1 MTRSKTRWRL
11 VAGSA
16 AVVAALGLTMNGTA
30 GAQDEDSLSDALEG
44 LVPDDADALDEAQVD
59 QFLTDMLNF
68 LDVGNAETGDGS
80 KLTGPC
86 GGFAFSFDDEGNLI
100 DAAYDLGDDAPP
112 QDMLNGGQA
121 FTSGNP
127 FTIDTGGKVTY
138 VGFAPQSGDGPMNHT
153 YNLKV
158 AGFQVDSGGDPN
170 TGGKNRNA
178 GTIDIGDEMPIDLS
192 VKFQASGQLD
202 APEFTSCIGE
212 GHVEFD
218 GAGLTGPVGL
228 VGLGLTAVGAAAL
241 FVSRPARTWRQ
252 G

>member
-1 MTRSKTRWRL
+1 MTRWRWL
-11 VAGSA
+11 GGCAATAAIAGLMMG
-16 AVVAALGLTMNGTA
+16 VPA
-30 GAQDEDSLSDALEG
+30 GAQDESLSDAIAS
-44 LVPDDADALDEAQVD
+44 LVPEDADALNEDEVD
-59 QFLTDMLNF
+59 QFLADMMSF
-68 LDVGNAETGDGS
+68 LDPANAETGGGS

-127 FTIDTGGKVTY
+127 FTIDTDGKVTY
-138 VGFAPQSGDGPMNHT
+138 IGFAPQSGAGPMNHT

-158 AGFQVDSGGDPN
+158 AGVEVDSGGDPN
-170 TGGKNRNA
+170 TNGKNRNA
-178 GTIDIGDEMPIDLS
+178 GTIDIGPEMPIDLS
-192 VKFQASGQLD
+192 VKFKASGQMD

-228 VGLGLTAVGAAAL
+228 IGLGASAVGLAAL
-241 FVSRPARTWRQ
+241 FVSRPARTWRS

>member
-1 MTRSKTRWRL
+1 MTRWRMM
-11 VAGSA
+11 AGGA

-30 GAQDEDSLSDALEG
+30 GAQDDALSDAIEA

-59 QFLTDMLNF
+59 QFLADMLSF
-68 LDVGNAETGDGS
+68 LDGSEPGTAEGS
-80 KLTGPC
+80 SELTGPC

-100 DAAYDLGDDAPP
+100 DVAYDLGDSAPP
-112 QDMLNGGQA
+112 QDLLNGGQA

-127 FTIDTGGKVTY
+127 FTVDTGGKVTY
-138 VGFAPQSGDGPMNHT
+138 VGFAPQSGAGPTDHT

-158 AGFQVDSGGDPN
+158 AGFEVDSGGDPN
-170 TGGKNRNA
+170 PNEKNRNA

-192 VKFQASGQLD
+192 VAFTVSGRLD
-202 APEFTSCIGE
+202 APGFESCVGE

-218 GAGLTGPVGL
+218 GPGLTGPVGL
-228 VGLGLTAVGAAAL
+228 IGMGATAIGLAAL